1 MKFGMQAILTAVPN
15 EGNALAK
22 IMLEAA
28 STVAPVKGCER
39 YIVQQSLT
47 DDTKIL
53 ITEVWASQEDHQ
65 ASLSNEQVQAL
76 IARAKPIIAT
86 MEYHPAQFLGGYGC

>member
-15 EGNALAK
+15 QGHALAK

-28 STVAPVKGCER
+28 SVVASVKGCER

-47 DDTKIL
+47 DEAKVL

-65 ASLSNEQVQAL
+65 ASLSNEQVRAL
-76 IARAKPIIAT
+76 IARAKPIIAA
-86 MEYHPAQFLGGYGC
+86 MEHHPAQFLGGYGC